1 MLGLSGIQGQE
12 RCGKMLPAV
21 IGVCVGFQAEK
32 LTVADINDDDACE
45 SIAGEDRMPLLRVS
59 IAGSEASIEMGEG
72 RAQAGGFSADFCN
85 QNR

>member
-1 MLGLSGIQGQE
+1 L
-12 RCGKMLPAV
+12 
-21 IGVCVGFQAEK
+21 GFQAEK

-72 RAQAGGFSADFCN
+72 RAQAGFQRIFATKIDEPTSSLSFFQGFLYIFT
-85 QNR
+85 RE

>member
-1 MLGLSGIQGQE
+1 M
-12 RCGKMLPAV
+12 
-21 IGVCVGFQAEK
+21 GFQAEK